1 MQTVTPVHDESL
13 PEKRTSTGLAWG
25 CLAMVVLPVI
35 GLFLLLKIP
44 MWINDAK
51 LTKMMGQAH
60 DYPLPPET
68 NFFGHDDDVE
78 GSMEKRGN
86 GDGCD
91 YRVRLSL
98 ETLLSEEEIV
108 DYYRK
113 ARFPGVDDSPA
124 WVTVYFPRFSTGF
137 VEGSIRKDLIVEL
150 SAGHSEGLDFR
161 CN

>member
-1 MQTVTPVHDESL
+1 MQTVTPVHEAPA
-13 PEKRTSTGLAWG
+13 PEKRTSTTLAWG
-25 CLAMVVLPVI
+25 CLLMVVLPVI

-51 LTKMMGQAH
+51 LTKMMDQAR

-68 NFFGHDDDVE
+68 SFFGHDDDVE

-113 ARFPGVDDSPA
+113 ASAAFLIAGRRICGVGFGA
-124 WVTVYFPRFSTGF
+124 GAVVAPRSRG
-137 VEGSIRKDLIVEL
+137 GR
-150 SAGHSEGLDFR
+150 
-161 CN
+161 